1 MDDNEKDLKKIVET
15 VRVLAWAGLIM
26 TLLVFLV
33 SISTG
38 SHG

>member
-1 MDDNEKDLKKIVET
+1 MEDNEKDLKKIVET

-26 TLLVFLV
+26 SLVVLLVL
-33 SISTG
+33 ISTS